1 MNIEI
6 KKYDQENADICNKFL
21 TKLINDETKYDE
33 NLKNNIII
41 NNYYNKLN
49 ENSVIYIAFINNKV
63 VGYIYGYV
71 TEDIF
76 VKEKTAKLDALYV
89 LEEYRGNKIASKLI
103 EEFKNWCFSKKVKY
117 IEVTAWNDNID
128 ATKIYLKHGFLP
140 KKSTYIYGCKP
151 KHYQKLVRDKIP
163 EKIKN
168 NNEEPITRILDEN
181 EYKKELEKKLYEEYI
196 EVISAKGEEKLEELA
211 DMIEVMKYLAYLE
224 NSSLEEIIKISEE
237 KNEKRGSF
245 KEKIYLEGVKN
256 EQIQN

>member
-6 KKYDQENADICNKFL
+6 KKYDQENASVCNDLL

-71 TEDIF
+71 TEDIL

-89 LEEYRGNKIASKLI
+89 IEEYRGNKIASKLI
-103 EEFKNWCFSKKVKY
+103 EEYKNWCFSKEVKY

-128 ATKIYLKHGFLP
+128 ATKIYLKQDFIP
-140 KKSTYIYGCKP
+140 KKTTYIYGYSK
-151 KHYQKLVRDKIP
+151 KQYQKLVRDKIP

-168 NNEEPITRILDEN
+168 NNETPIIRTLN
-181 EYKKELEKKLYEEYI
+181 NKEYIKELEKKLYEEYI
-196 EVISAKGEEKLEELA
+196 EVLSAKGNDKLEELA
-211 DMIEVMKYLAYLE
+211 DMLEVITALANSE
-224 NSSLEEIIKISEE
+224 NKTLDDIIKIANN
-237 KNEKRGSF
+237 KKDKRGAF
-245 KEKIYLEGVKN
+245 NDKIFLEGIK
-256 EQIQN
+256 

>member
-6 KKYDQENADICNKFL
+6 KKYDQENASVCNDLL

-33 NLKNNIII
+33 NLKINIII
-41 NNYYNKLN
+41 NDYYNKLN

-71 TEDIF
+71 AEDIL

-89 LEEYRGNKIASKLI
+89 IEEYRGNKIASKLI
-103 EEFKNWCFSKKVKY
+103 EEYKNWCFSKEVKY

-128 ATKIYLKHGFLP
+128 ATKIYLKQDFIP
-140 KKSTYIYGCKP
+140 KKTTYIYGCP
-151 KHYQKLVRDKIP
+151 KKQYQKLVRDKIP

-168 NNEEPITRILDEN
+168 NNEEPITRILDEK
-181 EYKKELEKKLYEEYI
+181 EFKEELEKKLYEEYI

-211 DMIEVMKYLAYLE
+211 DMLEVISALAKSE
-224 NSSLEEIIKISEE
+224 NKTLDDIINIANNK
-237 KNEKRGSF
+237 KNKRGAF
-245 KEKIYLEGVKN
+245 NDKIFLEGIK
-256 EQIQN
+256 

>member
-6 KKYDQENADICNKFL
+6 KKYDQENASVCNDLL

-71 TEDIF
+71 TEDIL

-89 LEEYRGNKIASKLI
+89 IEEYRGNKIASKLI
-103 EEFKNWCFSKKVKY
+103 EEYKNWCFSKEVKY

-128 ATKIYLKHGFLP
+128 ATKIYLKQDFIP
-140 KKSTYIYGCKP
+140 KKTTYIYGYSK
-151 KHYQKLVRDKIP
+151 KQYQKLVRDKIP

-168 NNEEPITRILDEN
+168 NNETPIIRTLN
-181 EYKKELEKKLYEEYI
+181 NKEYIKELEKKLYEEYI
-196 EVISAKGEEKLEELA
+196 EVLSAKGNDKLEELA
-211 DMIEVMKYLAYLE
+211 DILEVITALANSE
-224 NSSLEEIIKISEE
+224 NKTLDDIIKIANN
-237 KNEKRGSF
+237 KKDKRGAF
-245 KEKIYLEGVKN
+245 NDKIFLEGIK
-256 EQIQN
+256 

>member
-6 KKYDQENADICNKFL
+6 KKYDQENASVCNDLL

-63 VGYIYGYV
+63 VGYLYGYL
-71 TEDIF
+71 TEDIL

-89 LEEYRGNKIASKLI
+89 IEEYRGNKIASKLI
-103 EEFKNWCFSKKVKY
+103 EEYKNWCFSKEVKY

-128 ATKIYLKHGFLP
+128 ATKIYLKQDFIP
-140 KKSTYIYGCKP
+140 KKTTYIYGYSK
-151 KHYQKLVRDKIP
+151 KQYQKLVRDKIP

-168 NNEEPITRILDEN
+168 NNETPIIRTLN
-181 EYKKELEKKLYEEYI
+181 NKEYIKELEKKLYEEYI
-196 EVISAKGEEKLEELA
+196 EVLSAKGNDKLEELA
-211 DMIEVMKYLAYLE
+211 DMLEVITALANSE
-224 NSSLEEIIKISEE
+224 NKTLDDIIKIANN
-237 KNEKRGSF
+237 KKDKRGAF
-245 KEKIYLEGVKN
+245 NDKIFLEGIK
-256 EQIQN
+256 

>member
-6 KKYDQENADICNKFL
+6 KKYDQENASVCNDLL

-33 NLKNNIII
+33 NLKINIII
-41 NNYYNKLN
+41 NDYYNKLN

-76 VKEKTAKLDALYV
+76 VKEKTTKLDALYV

-103 EEFKNWCFSKKVKY
+103 EEFKNWCFSKKAKY

-163 EKIKN
+163 EKIKS
-168 NNEEPITRILDEN
+168 NNE
-181 EYKKELEKKLYEEYI
+181 
-196 EVISAKGEEKLEELA
+196 
-211 DMIEVMKYLAYLE
+211 
-224 NSSLEEIIKISEE
+224 
-237 KNEKRGSF
+237 
-245 KEKIYLEGVKN
+245 
-256 EQIQN
+256 

>member
-6 KKYDQENADICNKFL
+6 KKYDQENASVCNDLL

-71 TEDIF
+71 TEDIL

-89 LEEYRGNKIASKLI
+89 IEEYRGNKIASKLI
-103 EEFKNWCFSKKVKY
+103 EEYKNWCFSKEVKY

-128 ATKIYLKHGFLP
+128 ATKIYLKQDFIP
-140 KKSTYIYGCKP
+140 KKTTYIYGYSK
-151 KHYQKLVRDKIP
+151 KQYQKFVRDKIP

-168 NNEEPITRILDEN
+168 NNETPIIRTLN
-181 EYKKELEKKLYEEYI
+181 NKEYIKELEKKLYEEYI
-196 EVISAKGEEKLEELA
+196 EVLSAKGNDKLEELA
-211 DMIEVMKYLAYLE
+211 DMLEVITALANSE
-224 NSSLEEIIKISEE
+224 NKTLDDIIKIANNKKDKL
-237 KNEKRGSF
+237 KNN
-245 KEKIYLEGVKN
+245 LL
-256 EQIQN
+256 

>member
-6 KKYDQENADICNKFL
+6 KKYGQENASVCNKFL

-163 EKIKN
+163 EKIKS

-237 KNEKRGSF
+237 KNEKIGSF

>member
-6 KKYDQENADICNKFL
+6 KKYDQENARVCNDLL
-21 TKLINDETKYDE
+21 TKLIKDETKYDE

-89 LEEYRGNKIASKLI
+89 IEEYRGNKIASKLI
-103 EEFKNWCFSKKVKY
+103 EEYKNWCFSKDVKY

-128 ATKIYLKHGFLP
+128 ATKIYLKQDFIP
-140 KKSTYIYGCKP
+140 KKTTYIYGYSK
-151 KHYQKLVRDKIP
+151 KQYQKLVRDKIP

-168 NNEEPITRILDEN
+168 NNETPIIRTLNN
-181 EYKKELEKKLYEEYI
+181 EEYIKELEKKLYEEYI
-196 EVISAKGEEKLEELA
+196 EVLSAKGNDKLEELA
-211 DMIEVMKYLAYLE
+211 DMLEVITALANSE
-224 NSSLEEIIKISEE
+224 NKTLDDIIKIANN
-237 KNEKRGSF
+237 KKDKRGAF
-245 KEKIYLEGVKN
+245 NDKIFLEGIK
-256 EQIQN
+256 

>member
-6 KKYDQENADICNKFL
+6 KKYDQENASVCNDLL

-71 TEDIF
+71 AEDIF

-89 LEEYRGNKIASKLI
+89 IEEYRGNKIASKLI
-103 EEFKNWCFSKKVKY
+103 EEYKNWCFSKDVKY

-128 ATKIYLKHGFLP
+128 ATKIYLKQDFIP
-140 KKSTYIYGCKP
+140 KKTTYIYGYSK
-151 KHYQKLVRDKIP
+151 KQYQKLVRDKIP

-168 NNEEPITRILDEN
+168 NNETPIIRTLN
-181 EYKKELEKKLYEEYI
+181 NKEYIKELEKKLYEEYI
-196 EVISAKGEEKLEELA
+196 EVLSAKGNDKLEELA
-211 DMIEVMKYLAYLE
+211 DMLEVITALANSE
-224 NSSLEEIIKISEE
+224 NKTLDDIIKIANN
-237 KNEKRGSF
+237 KKDKRGAF
-245 KEKIYLEGVKN
+245 NDKIFLEGIK
-256 EQIQN
+256 

>member
-6 KKYDQENADICNKFL
+6 KKYDQENASVCNDLL

-89 LEEYRGNKIASKLI
+89 IEEYRGNKIASKLI
-103 EEFKNWCFSKKVKY
+103 EEYKNWCFSKEVKY

-128 ATKIYLKHGFLP
+128 ATKIYLKQDFIP
-140 KKSTYIYGCKP
+140 KKTTYIYGYSK
-151 KHYQKLVRDKIP
+151 KQYQKLVRDKIP

-168 NNEEPITRILDEN
+168 NNETPIIRTLN
-181 EYKKELEKKLYEEYI
+181 NKEYIKELEKKLYEEYI
-196 EVISAKGEEKLEELA
+196 EVLSAKGNDKLEELA
-211 DMIEVMKYLAYLE
+211 DMLEVITALANSE
-224 NSSLEEIIKISEE
+224 NKTLDDIIKIANN
-237 KNEKRGSF
+237 KKDKRGAF
-245 KEKIYLEGVKN
+245 NDKIFLEGIK
-256 EQIQN
+256 

>member
-6 KKYDQENADICNKFL
+6 KKYDQENASVCNDLL

-89 LEEYRGNKIASKLI
+89 IEEYRGNKIASKLI
-103 EEFKNWCFSKKVKY
+103 EEYKNWCFSKDVKY

-128 ATKIYLKHGFLP
+128 ATKIYLKQDFIP
-140 KKSTYIYGCKP
+140 KKTTYIYGYSK
-151 KHYQKLVRDKIP
+151 KQYQKLVRDKIP

-168 NNEEPITRILDEN
+168 NNETPIIRTLN
-181 EYKKELEKKLYEEYI
+181 NKEYIKELEKKLYEEYI
-196 EVISAKGEEKLEELA
+196 EVLSAKGNDKLEELA
-211 DMIEVMKYLAYLE
+211 DMLEVITALANSE
-224 NSSLEEIIKISEE
+224 NKTLDDIIKIANN
-237 KNEKRGSF
+237 KKDKRGAF
-245 KEKIYLEGVKN
+245 NDKIFLEGIK
-256 EQIQN
+256 

>member
-6 KKYDQENADICNKFL
+6 KKYDQENASVCNDLL
-21 TKLINDETKYDE
+21 TKLIKDETKYDE

-89 LEEYRGNKIASKLI
+89 IEEYRGNKIASKLI
-103 EEFKNWCFSKKVKY
+103 EEYKNWCFSKDVKY

-128 ATKIYLKHGFLP
+128 ATKIYLKQDFIP
-140 KKSTYIYGCKP
+140 KKTTYIYGYSK
-151 KHYQKLVRDKIP
+151 KQYQKLVRDKIP

-168 NNEEPITRILDEN
+168 NNETPIIRTLNN
-181 EYKKELEKKLYEEYI
+181 EEYIKELEKKLYEEYI
-196 EVISAKGEEKLEELA
+196 EVLSAKGNDKLEELA
-211 DMIEVMKYLAYLE
+211 DMLEVITALANSE
-224 NSSLEEIIKISEE
+224 NKTLDDIIKIANN
-237 KNEKRGSF
+237 KKDKRGAF
-245 KEKIYLEGVKN
+245 NDKIFLEGIK
-256 EQIQN
+256 

>member
-6 KKYDQENADICNKFL
+6 KKYDQENASVCNKFL

-63 VGYIYGYV
+63 VGYIYGYI

-103 EEFKNWCFSKKVKY
+103 EEFKNWCFSKKAKY

-168 NNEEPITRILDEN
+168 NNEEPITGILDEN

-196 EVISAKGEEKLEELA
+196 EVISAKDEEKLEELA

-237 KNEKRGSF
+237 KNEKRGLF